1 MKCNGIEIRSTADYD
16 RLPVDR
22 EMRELIRAVH
32 GAEHQMLRH
41 SVPRNAGGAV
51 QFASML
57 GPLSRDAVTVRTS
70 PRIQTV
76 ATKQFDAGRDRLR
89 LKVEIMRRMTG

>member
-1 MKCNGIEIRSTADYD
+1 MKCNGIEIRSDADYD

-32 GAEHQMLRH
+32 GEERRMLRH

-51 QFASML
+51 QFSSML
-57 GPLSRDAVTVRTS
+57 SALSRDAVRSS

-76 ATKQFDAGRDRLR
+76 ATRQFDVARERQLLR
-89 LKVEIMRRMTG
+89 VELMRRMTV

>member
-1 MKCNGIEIRSTADYD
+1 MRCNGIEIRSSADYD

-32 GAEHQMLRH
+32 GAECQMLRH

-57 GPLSRDAVTVRTS
+57 GPLSRNAVTVRTS
-70 PRIQTV
+70 PHIQTV
-76 ATKQFDAGRDRLR
+76 VTRQFDVARERQRLR
-89 LKVEIMRRMTG
+89 LEVLRRMG